1 MSLDQDGLKEEAT
14 GKRRGSLTRSRIV
27 EADVADSYTKAKLK
41 KDMGLPLTDS
51 DRMAMKAGRVIK
63 DLKEEQQ

>member
-1 MSLDQDGLKEEAT
+1 MSLDQDGLKEEST
-14 GKRRGSLTRSRIV
+14 GKRRGTISRSRIV

-41 KDMGLPLTDS
+41 KDMGLPLTDA

-63 DLKEEQQ
+63 DLKEEQ